1 MGTGHAG
8 QRAGTKGAAET
19 TTGQRENVD
28 RSFTRRAAQ
37 AAEKRWGE
45 RIERTRIGGYQPHA
59 GGKSDRCRR
68 ANQVRRRWTARYR
81 LTPCQEQHH
90 RHEPYRPASH
100 RAAP

>member
-37 AAEKRWGE
+37 AAEKRWVSVSNAPE
-45 RIERTRIGGYQPHA
+45 SVVTSRTLEANPIGVAVPI
-59 GGKSDRCRR
+59 R
-68 ANQVRRRWTARYR
+68 
-81 LTPCQEQHH
+81 
-90 RHEPYRPASH
+90 
-100 RAAP
+100 